1 MAKDTEIQNNEK
13 YRLTSILR
21 IIEAQENERLDAN
34 NNLRLVMEGFK
45 STALFDKDHVDERII
60 ADAIKA
66 HMTQMKQPPLVGQD
80 VMGVNDGRAVMLGYV
95 LTP

>member
-1 MAKDTEIQNNEK
+1 
-13 YRLTSILR
+13 
-21 IIEAQENERLDAN
+21 
-34 NNLRLVMEGFK
+34 MEGFK

-80 VMGVNDGRAVMLGYV
+80 VMGVNEGWAVKLYL
-95 LTP
+95 LTPEMIESWKSLR